1 MPANR
6 GDPASYT
13 SCMTFSISQR
23 EENRNRQKPPGSP
36 MIPPENQNRSCT
48 IGRKLNVPR
57 SLNERARMSGAIAA
71 FCALLASMGL
81 SQAQTKYPE
90 KPVRIIVPY
99 GAGGVADVTTRL
111 VALKVRAEMG

>member
-13 SCMTFSISQR
+13 SCMKFSISQR
-23 EENRNRQKPPGSP
+23 EENRNRQKQPGSP

-57 SLNERARMSGAIAA
+57 SLNERARMSGGHSRILRVAREH
-71 FCALLASMGL
+71 GPVP
-81 SQAQTKYPE
+81 AQTKYPE

-111 VALKVRAEMG
+111 V